1 MKKIKA
7 VAASV
12 AALAALA
19 VGAAPASAAGTGG
32 GGMGSGG
39 SGVGTCSSKVWEG
52 KFLCGGA
59 YGDGTATYYFRDGRQ
74 EVFVIG
80 TDHAVWT
87 RWTTDRAG
95 HKSGWLSMGGILAGP
110 VGILAS
116 DMGFG
121 NFEIGAIGSD
131 GHIWARARDTNGNW
145 TGWASVS

>member
-19 VGAAPASAAGTGG
+19 VGAAPASAADLGG
-32 GGMGSGG
+32 GVTTCKSPVWGG
-39 SGVGTCSSKVWEG
+39 SY
-52 KFLCGGA
+52 LCGGS

-87 RWTTDRAG
+87 RWTTDKAG
-95 HKSGWLSMGGILAGP
+95 HKSGWLSMGGVLAGP

-131 GHIWARARDTNGNW
+131 GHLWARARDTNGNW